1 MKLVS
6 ITALLIAIAGGAQ
19 AQDADL
25 GADAFRTYCAAC
37 HGMDG
42 LGDGSMTEIMSV
54 PVPDLTQLSANNDGV
69 FPMLEVIHIIDG
81 RTGLRGH
88 GTPMPLYG
96 ALFDD
101 ELDSPGPYGAP
112 IYTRGKI
119 LSIAYY
125 LEAIQNQ

>member
-1 MKLVS
+1 MRLAM
-6 ITALLIAIAGGAQ
+6 ITTALIACSGLAQ
-19 AQDADL
+19 AQDGDP
-25 GADAFRTYCAAC
+25 GADSYRTYCSGC

-42 LGDGSMTEIMSV
+42 MGDGAMSEVISV

-69 FPMLEVIHIIDG
+69 FPMLDVIHIIDG

-101 ELDSPGPYGAP
+101 EVDNPGPYGAP
-112 IYTRGKI
+112 LYTRGKI

>member
-1 MKLVS
+1 MKHAIL
-6 ITALLIAIAGGAQ
+6 TAAMIVCAGAAQ
-19 AQDADL
+19 AQEADP
-25 GADAFRTYCAAC
+25 GKEAFRTYCSTC
-37 HGMDG
+37 HGVDG
-42 LGDGSMTEIMSV
+42 LGDGSMTEVMSV

-101 ELDSPGPYGAP
+101 EIDDAGPYGAP